1 MCTGT
6 CWVYGCRRCGGT
18 VHKDTSVAG
27 HTCNAARRN
36 RRRGCCRTGVEYT
49 FYGKRSEELCALCEI
64 VGEVE
69 MFFAGEGMGM
79 GAGGFVVV
87 GGYEDEDEDKVE
99 RVGYEDEEERDDGG
113 GASLSEGGEDGH
125 GEEGGE
131 EDGSGDNDDEED
143 PSAEDGG
150 AKLGP

>member
-27 HTCNAARRN
+27 HTCKTARRN
-36 RRRGCCRTGVEYT
+36 RSRGCCRTGVEYT
-49 FYGKRSEELCALCEI
+49 YYGKRSEELCAMCEL

-69 MFFAGEGMGM
+69 AYLSGGEMG
-79 GAGGFVVV
+79 GDV
-87 GGYEDEDEDKVE
+87 GGGGDEDEE
-99 RVGYEDEEERDDGG
+99 G
-113 GASLSEGGEDGH
+113 GASLSEGGEEEEEDG
-125 GEEGGE
+125 GGE
-131 EDGSGDNDDEED
+131 EDRSDDDDDDDEED

-150 AKLGP
+150 VKLSP